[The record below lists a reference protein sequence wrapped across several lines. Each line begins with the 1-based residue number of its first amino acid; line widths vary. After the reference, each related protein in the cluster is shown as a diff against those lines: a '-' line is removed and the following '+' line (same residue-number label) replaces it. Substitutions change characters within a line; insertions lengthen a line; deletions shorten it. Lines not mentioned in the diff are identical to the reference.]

1 MRALRVVG
9 LGIDGRTVILEAV
22 EQRSGERR
30 ERFTLPADE
39 GLHAAVRGDLPR
51 LGQIEIELESQ
62 MRPREIQARI
72 RAGES
77 VEQVATAAGVPIQR
91 IERFAYPVLLERSR
105 TAQLAQQAHPVR
117 SDGPDVRTLDEV
129 VSETFSKRGHDY
141 DAVTWDSWRGEA
153 GKWIVQLRWPAGRSD
168 NSAHWTFQPGAH
180 GGTVTAID
188 DHAADLIDPQPATQ
202 LRPVTPVTPLSHVN
216 RPNPGWESAQPEP
229 PAAGSHTESPVVEL
243 PPDVRAVPDD
253 GPAYRPSRAEPSRPA
268 HSEPPRPEPARPP
281 YSEPARPEPARP
293 EPARSEPARPEPS
306 SPAPPHQPEPSQPE
320 PPQSEPS
327 QPEPSQ
333 SEPPQPDTAPDQP
346 EQQRPAAQA
355 PKRGRKDRPIVPSWE
370 DVLLGVRSPRE

>member
-9 LGIDGRTVILEAV
+9 LGIDGRTVILETVA
-22 EQRSGERR
+22 QRSGERR

-72 RAGES
+72 RAGAS
-77 VEQVATAAGVPIQR
+77 VEQVATAAGVPSQR

-117 SDGPDVRTLDEV
+117 SDGPDVRTLEEV
-129 VSETFSKRGHDY
+129 VSETFGKRGHDY
-141 DAVTWDSWRGEA
+141 DAVTWDSWRGEN
-153 GKWIVQLRWPAGRSD
+153 GKWVVQLRWRAGRSD
-168 NSAHWTFQPGAH
+168 NRAHWTFHPGAH

-188 DHAADLIDPQPATQ
+188 DHATDLIDPQAAQ
-202 LRPVTPVTPLSHVN
+202 LRPVAPVTAL
-216 RPNPGWESAQPEP
+216 NPVAPTVPTREYSPREQPQDGFPGTATGSQEP
-229 PAAGSHTESPVVEL
+229 QSQEPVVEERGA
-243 PPDVRAVPDD
+243 RAVPDD
-253 GPAYRPSRAEPSRPA
+253 GPAYHPAERSTEESSSPSRRGTEHRDPEHRDPA
-268 HSEPPRPEPARPP
+268 PKE
-281 YSEPARPEPARP
+281 
-293 EPARSEPARPEPS
+293 
-306 SPAPPHQPEPSQPE
+306 SPAPAAQ
-320 PPQSEPS
+320 
-327 QPEPSQ
+327 
-333 SEPPQPDTAPDQP
+333 A
-346 EQQRPAAQA
+346 PAAQAPPAQSPA

>member
-9 LGIDGRTVILEAV
+9 LGIDGRTVILETVA
-22 EQRSGERR
+22 QRSGERR

-62 MRPREIQARI
+62 MRPREIQTRI

-77 VEQVATAAGVPIQR
+77 VEQVATAAGVPSER

-117 SDGPDVRTLDEV
+117 SDGPDVRTLEEV
-129 VSETFSKRGHDY
+129 VSETFSQRGHDY
-141 DAVTWDSWRGEA
+141 AAVTWDSWRGEN
-153 GKWIVQLRWPAGRSD
+153 GKWVVQLHWLAGRSD
-168 NSAHWTFQPGAH
+168 NRAHWTFHPGAH

-188 DHAADLIDPQPATQ
+188 DHATDLIDPQPATQ
-202 LRPVTPVTPLSHVN
+202 LRPVPPVAPVAPVVPVPPVTPL
-216 RPNPGWESAQPEP
+216 
-229 PAAGSHTESPVVEL
+229 AGSIATPTSHEPTQREQRRV
-243 PPDVRAVPDD
+243 PDPLIQHQHPAWAVPDD
-253 GPAYRPSRAEPSRPA
+253 GPAYRPAYRPGERPA
-268 HSEPPRPEPARPP
+268 AEHREPQAPTHQTPTQQPPTQQPPSHQTPSHQTPTQQPPTRQTPAQPP
-281 YSEPARPEPARP
+281 AV
-293 EPARSEPARPEPS
+293 
-306 SPAPPHQPEPSQPE
+306 PAPPP
-320 PPQSEPS
+320 
-327 QPEPSQ
+327 
-333 SEPPQPDTAPDQP
+333 
-346 EQQRPAAQA
+346 A